1 MLFVLKTTYLVMHAC
16 ANIPQE
22 AWQVL
27 DRLADIRQAVLPG
40 LARLADIHRAV
51 LRGLTILA
59 DIRRAVMRESCKFG
73 ASGHS
78 LIISS
83 IFDTFWFPFIFL
95 LLYSF
100 NHFNH
105 FRQPLFSFHLM

>member
-1 MLFVLKTTYLVMHAC
+1 VT
-16 ANIPQE
+16 
-22 AWQVL
+22 
-27 DRLADIRQAVLPG
+27 RLTKF
-40 LARLADIHRAV
+40 AR
-51 LRGLTILA
+51 
-59 DIRRAVMRESCKFG
+59 VMRESCKFG